1 MNTGIQ
7 LDIDGVVIII
17 ILIEQHSKLV
27 LRGRVENLNNEANNN
42 HWGRAGTSGWL
53 QPQGSLKMV

>member
-1 MNTGIQ
+1 
-7 LDIDGVVIII
+7 VVIII